1 MCPAQRAKYGG
12 CALLQ
17 LGCIGFSLPLH
28 RETKN
33 KDSKAMKEIEEEQMS
48 WWKIIVSAIMLVS
61 GMLAAH
67 FGWSVFENPVIVA
80 VWYVVSFL
88 FVGVPVM
95 KEAWESVRE
104 GDPFSEFMLMTI
116 ACLGAFA
123 IGEYPEAVAV
133 MLLYCIGEALQDRA
147 VDRARDNIEE
157 LIAFKPTMTRV
168 VIEDKCVEKAPSE
181 VSVGDTIEVKPGE
194 RVPLDGTLLSDLA
207 VMNTAALTGESMPR
221 TIEKGGEVMA
231 GMISVDRVIRLQVIR
246 PESQSAVSRILK
258 MVEEASERKA
268 PTEQFIRRFAH
279 VYTSIVIA
287 LAVLTVAS
295 PWVYTFVN
303 AHYDYIFSEWFR
315 RALVFLVIS
324 CPCALVISVPLGYFA
339 GIGLASKRG
348 ILFKGSNYL
357 DAITEIDMVMFDK
370 TGTLT
375 TGEFSVQH
383 VEGLDDETMATVAA
397 IEKSSNHP
405 IAQAILRYC
414 PTDKVVPAKEI
425 AGYGLQTDEWL
436 VGNLRLLEREHVF
449 FAEALKNIPETVV
462 AVARNGRFVGHIV
475 LADVLKDDARH
486 AIEALPVRAE
496 ILSGDRQALVSKV
509 AAELNIRNAYGDLLP
524 DGKVAH
530 IETVRKQGQRVAFVG
545 DGINDAPV
553 LALSDVGIAMG
564 ALGADMAIE
573 TADVIIQTDQPSK
586 VAEAIAIGRYTRRIV
601 YQNIVLALGVK
612 ALVMLLGVFGIANL
626 WMAVFA
632 DSGVAL
638 LAVLNAARIFYY
650 HKK

>member
-1 MCPAQRAKYGG
+1 
-12 CALLQ
+12 
-17 LGCIGFSLPLH
+17 
-28 RETKN
+28 
-33 KDSKAMKEIEEEQMS
+33 MKEIEEEQMS

-287 LAVLTVAS
+287 LAVLTVAL

-650 HKK
+650 RKK